1 MAPTWPSIISMAK
14 KSNSRHV
21 RLWLVC
27 TVLVSS
33 VLSVEMARGCPF
45 CTALEPTLSQRRA
58 SSAVT
63 LLAEVETAS
72 AGGSARLKVH
82 QVLSGDETLLAQSQF
97 SAPLDLAV
105 QSGTLVVL
113 FGSDAADGEREWH
126 AVAVD
131 ETSAAYLARAPGTDL
146 PAAERL
152 VYFARFLEHPNKLAA
167 EDAYL
172 EFGHAPLDVV
182 AEVSPRF
189 EMEQVRT
196 WLTAPEV
203 PGHRKGFY
211 GLLLGLA
218 REDRD
223 KTANAELLRKLIVA
237 PEDDFRAGFDGILGG
252 YLLLEALPGLELI
265 ESRYLSDT
273 KAAVGDVRH
282 AQTALRFYHEYGRAI
297 PQQRICE
304 ATRHLLARPEFAAS
318 AIIDLA
324 RWNDWQPLDEIAGLY
339 AEPAYAEP
347 TIRRAIVGYL
357 LACPEAQG
365 RQALAD
371 LRSIDPGGV
380 AAAEQLLSRTGAVPQ
395 AQ

>member
-1 MAPTWPSIISMAK
+1 MAAIWPSIISTAK

-27 TVLVSS
+27 LLLACGMFASRP
-33 VLSVEMARGCPF
+33 ARGCPF
-45 CTALEPTLSQRRA
+45 CTALEPTLAQRRA
-58 SSAVT
+58 ASDVT

-82 QVLSGDETLLAQSQF
+82 QVLSGDETLMAQSEL
-97 SAPLDLAV
+97 SAPLNLAV
-105 QSGTLVVL
+105 QPGTLVML
-113 FGSDAADGEREWH
+113 FGNDTADGEREWH
-126 AVAVD
+126 AVVVD
-131 ETSAAYLARAPGTDL
+131 ETSAAYLARAPGADL

-152 VYFARFLEHPNKLAA
+152 VYFARFLEHPNKLVA
-167 EDAYL
+167 EDSYL
-172 EFGHAPLDVV
+172 EFGHAPFDVV

-189 EMEQVRT
+189 DMEQVRT

-203 PGHRKGFY
+203 PGHRKGFH

-218 REDRD
+218 REDGD
-223 KTANAELLRKLIVA
+223 KTANAALLRKLILE

-252 YLLLEALPGLELI
+252 YMLLEALPGLELI

-297 PQQRICE
+297 PKERICV

-324 RWNDWQPLDEIAGLY
+324 RWNDWQPLEVIAGLY

-357 LACPEAQG
+357 LACPEPNG

-371 LRSIDPGGV
+371 LRSVDPAGV
-380 AAAEQLLSRTGAVPQ
+380 AEAEQLLSRTGAVPQ

>member
-1 MAPTWPSIISMAK
+1 MVK
-14 KSNSRHV
+14 KSNSPPV
-21 RLWLVC
+21 RLLLTCVMLVC
-27 TVLVSS
+27 GTFATRP
-33 VLSVEMARGCPF
+33 ARGCPF

-58 SSAVT
+58 GAAVT

-72 AGGSARLKVH
+72 AGGPAQLKVH
-82 QVLSGDETLLAQSQF
+82 QVLSGDESIAAQSQL

-105 QSGTLVVL
+105 QPGVLVVL
-113 FGSDAADGEREWH
+113 FGTDSADGDREWH

-131 ETSAAYLARAPGTDL
+131 ETSAAYFARAPKDNL

-152 VYFARFLEHPNKLAA
+152 AYFTRFLEHPSQLVA

-172 EFGHAPLDVV
+172 EFGHTPFDVV
-182 AEVSPRF
+182 SDVAKQF
-189 EMEQVRT
+189 QMEQIRA

-218 REDRD
+218 GEEQQRQ
-223 KTANAELLRKLIVA
+223 TNSELLRKLILA

-252 YLLLEALPGLELI
+252 YLLLKGAPALELI
-265 ESRYLSDT
+265 ESRYLADLT
-273 KAAVGDVRH
+273 AAVGDVRH
-282 AQTALRFYHEYGRAI
+282 AQTALRFYEEYGRSI
-297 PQQRICE
+297 PQARICE

-324 RWNDWQPLDEIAGLY
+324 RWNDWQPLVQIAALY
-339 AEPAYAEP
+339 AEPTFAEP
-347 TIRRAIVGYL
+347 TIRRSIVGYL
-357 LACPEAQG
+357 LACPEPQG
-365 RQALAD
+365 RRTLAE
-371 LRSIDPGGV
+371 LRSIDPAGV
-380 AAAEQLLSRTGAVPQ
+380 AEAERFLSQTGTVPQ